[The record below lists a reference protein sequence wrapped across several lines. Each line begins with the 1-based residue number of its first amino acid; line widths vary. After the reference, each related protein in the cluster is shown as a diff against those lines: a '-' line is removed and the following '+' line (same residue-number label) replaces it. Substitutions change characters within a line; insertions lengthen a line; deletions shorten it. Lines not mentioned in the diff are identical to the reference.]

1 MKHRL
6 TALCKKSSMRKFEKG
21 VRSFMRADSRMELG
35 LSDWVTNDQQY
46 WSRAV
51 DSKYDGT
58 RWNNM
63 TSNIA

>member
-1 MKHRL
+1 
-6 TALCKKSSMRKFEKG
+6 MRKFEKG

-51 DSKYDGT
+51 DSCYDGT
-58 RWNNM
+58 RWN
-63 TSNIA
+63 